1 MEILDTVITGAMLA
15 VFGVV
20 LHLLVKA
27 QLDGLRREIGTF
39 REYTEKRLDSLERRI
54 ERLEVAVA
62 ALRADL
68 TQIALAVGARL
79 RPETG

>member
-1 MEILDTVITGAMLA
+1 MDILTPVITGAMLA

-20 LHLLVKA
+20 LHLLVKG
-27 QLDGLRREIGTF
+27 QIDGLGREIGTF

-54 ERLEVAVA
+54 ERLEVSVA